1 MYCSAL
7 TCNMKKTF
15 VILLALVMCMSALS
29 FAVSAEEKTQT
40 ITAENRGRGENE
52 LIVYTPAFGAA
63 TNTNKWGAEAV
74 IDENNKIIRVNTDGN
89 EAIPEGGFVISGH
102 GEMKTWILDNCKEGM
117 YCYYDARSA
126 TILLSTEPTQFGGMY
141 YTMERTINGYNK
153 TRSENALIIYDQ
165 SGTTGTNE
173 WGYEALV
180 NAEGRIIQVGGNNNT
195 VPKGGFVISGHGTSS
210 DWLNKNAKVGMKA
223 SYDKSTNILAL
234 EMDASAYIQLIDL
247 GISQL
252 KTKRDNGRSVYAFYN
267 YDYIT
272 TCINEMTSLRA
283 RYETLTN
290 EDEMADVIAQINELL
305 YKGLSA
311 CSESRTV
318 EFRGV
323 WIRPTQTTQ
332 TEVAD
337 YVQRLYDSGIN
348 TLCVETLYDSTLIF
362 PAPEGSD
369 FEHNPKFSGFDVLK
383 AYVEECHKRDME
395 LHVWMPIFYSS
406 HTTCSN
412 LEKSVW
418 YKNPSWRSINNSG
431 KDTCVND
438 DDDFCFLNPAHP
450 EVQEFLLGTYQY
462 ILENYDI
469 DGFELDYI
477 RYQDGVNDDYGYDPL
492 TIGGFKEKYGVTP
505 KYDTSAS
512 YWDNWV
518 QYRCDIITG
527 FVGKMRT
534 LFNEYGKDVLL
545 CADVGPDAKG
555 AHNGLYQDYALWI
568 EKGWI
573 DLLKPMSYT
582 LDAVEATDK
591 NVEKMNGKY
600 LTSGIGVYS
609 DSYSG
614 YDASTHVPLAN
625 EKGADGV
632 MLFESSTYLGKGA
645 APYLTDG
652 GAFRNRAITPTLD
665 IEKAVTA
672 AVDYALDRITK
683 IILPLGGKSKA
694 ECESLKSKLEAFKG
708 ALPTTENQELI
719 ADLNDIISSLGTSAA
734 DKAIK
739 KDLEYAVRILSNKAR
754 TVVSDT
760 DIPDVGIDD
769 SAVSEYETSFEES
782 VKAEESRIEESKKE
796 ESLKEESIKNEQNK
810 NDSDSDISGTDPE
823 NGGNTGL
830 IIGIAVAAVA
840 VIAIAAA
847 AVVVKKKK

>member
-1 MYCSAL
+1 
-7 TCNMKKTF
+7 MKKIL
-15 VILLALVMCMSALS
+15 VIFLALLMCMGVLS
-29 FAVSAEEKTQT
+29 FAVSAEEKTQS
-40 ITAENRGRGENE
+40 ITAENRGRGEDE
-52 LIVYTPAFGAA
+52 LIVYTPAFGKTTA
-63 TNTNKWGAEAV
+63 TNEWGVEAV
-74 IDENNKIIRVNTDGN
+74 VDANNKIISVTARVGN
-89 EAIPEGGFVISGH
+89 AEIPEGGFVVSGH
-102 GEMKTWILDNCKEGM
+102 SSMGSWITDNCKVGM

-126 TILLSTEPTQFGGMY
+126 TILISTEPTQFGGMY
-141 YTMERTINGYNK
+141 YTIERTVTNENGTRGENGLVIYNK
-153 TRSENALIIYDQ
+153 

-195 VPKGGFVISGHGTSS
+195 VPKGGFIISGHGTNA
-210 DWLNKNAKVGMKA
+210 DWLSKNAKTGMKA
-223 SYDKSTNILAL
+223 SYDKTTKTIVL
-234 EMDASAYIQLIDL
+234 EMDAIAYIQLIDL

-252 KTKRDNGRSVYAFYN
+252 KTKRDTGKSVYAYYN

-272 TCINEMTSLRA
+272 TCINEMTALRS
-283 RYETLTN
+283 RYETLT
-290 EDEMADVIAQINELL
+290 DETAMADCIAQINELL
-305 YKGLSA
+305 NKGLSA

-323 WIRPTQTTQ
+323 WIRPTQKTQ

-337 YVQRLYDSGIN
+337 YVQRLYDNGIN
-348 TLCVETLYDSTLIF
+348 TLCIETLYDSTLIF

-383 AYVEECHKRDME
+383 AYIEECHKRDME

-412 LEKSVW
+412 LKRSVW
-418 YKNPSWRSINNSG
+418 YKNPSWRNINDSG
-431 KDTCVND
+431 KDTCVKD

-477 RYQDGVNDDYGYDPL
+477 RYQDGINDDYGYDPL
-492 TIGGFKEKYGVTP
+492 TIGGFKDKYGVIP
-505 KYDTSAS
+505 KYDTTAS

-527 FVGKMRT
+527 FVGKMRAM
-534 LFNEYGKDVLL
+534 FNEYGEDVLL

-555 AHNGLYQDYALWI
+555 ARNGLYQDYSNWI
-568 EKGWI
+568 SKGWI

-582 LDAVEATDK
+582 LDSVEATDK

-600 LTSGIGVYS
+600 LASGIGVYS

-632 MLFESSTYLGKGA
+632 MFFEASTYLGKGA
-645 APYLTDG
+645 APFLVEG

-665 IEKAVTA
+665 IEKALAA
-672 AVDYALDRITK
+672 AVDYAIDRITK
-683 IILPLGGKSKA
+683 IILPLGGKSGA
-694 ECESLKSKLEAFKG
+694 ECESLKQKLEAFKG
-708 ALPTTENQELI
+708 DIASTESEELKTAI
-719 ADLNDIISSLGTSAA
+719 NTIISSLGNSAA

-739 KDLEYAVRILSNKAR
+739 GDLEYVIKILSNKAR
-754 TVVSDT
+754 TVVNDT

-769 SAVSEYETSFEES
+769 SAVSEYENSFEES
-782 VKAEESRIEESKKE
+782 IKTEESKLEESKKE

-810 NDSDSDISGTDPE
+810 NDSSASDLSGADSQ

-830 IIGIAVAAVA
+830 IIGIAIGAAVII
-840 VIAIAAA
+840 VIA
-847 AVVVKKKK
+847 AVTVFKKKK

>member
-1 MYCSAL
+1 
-7 TCNMKKTF
+7 MKKII
-15 VILLALVMCMSALS
+15 VILLALVMCMGVFS
-29 FAVSAEEKTQT
+29 FAVSAEDIVQSVN
-40 ITAENRGRGENE
+40 AENRGRGEDE
-52 LIVYTPAFGAA
+52 IIVYTPAFGKTTA
-63 TNTNKWGAEAV
+63 TNEWGTEAV
-74 IDENNKIIRVNTDGN
+74 VGADNKIVSVTTRVGN
-89 EAIPEGGFVISGH
+89 AEIPEGGFVVSGH
-102 GEMKTWILDNCKEGM
+102 GEMDGWVKNNLKVGL
-117 YCYYDARSA
+117 YCYYDARSS
-126 TILLSTEPTQFGGMY
+126 TILITSEPTQYGGIY
-141 YTMERTINGYNK
+141 YTVERTIDGYNR
-153 TRSENALIIYDQ
+153 TRGEQMLIIYNQ
-165 SGTTGTNE
+165 GATTATNE
-173 WGYEALV
+173 WGTEAIV
-180 NAEGRIIQVGGNNNT
+180 GADGRIVSIGGNNNKI
-195 VPKGGFVISGHGTSS
+195 PKGGFVISGHGGNS
-210 DWLNKNAKVGMKA
+210 DWVTKNAKVGMKA
-223 SYDKSTNILAL
+223 SYDTATNILTL
-234 EMDASAYIQLIDL
+234 EMDADAYINLIDI
-247 GISQL
+247 GIQQL
-252 KTKRDNGRSVYAFYN
+252 KTKRDEGKSAYAYYN
-267 YDYIT
+267 YDYVT
-272 TCINEMTSLRA
+272 ECLNQMAALRA
-283 RYETLTN
+283 KYETLT
-290 EDEMADVIAQINELL
+290 DETEIENCIADINGLL
-305 YKGLSA
+305 EKGLSA

-323 WIRPTQTTQ
+323 WIRPTQKTKA
-332 TEVAD
+332 EVAD
-337 YVQRLYDSGIN
+337 YVQRLYDAGIN
-348 TLCVETLYDSTLIF
+348 TLCIETLYDSTLIF

-369 FEHNPKFSGFDVLK
+369 FEHNPKFGGFDVLK

-406 HTTCSN
+406 HTTCPN
-412 LEKSVW
+412 LERSVW
-418 YKNPSWRSINNSG
+418 YKNPSWRNINNSG

-477 RYQDGVNDDYGYDPL
+477 RYQDGINDDYGYDPL

-512 YWDNWV
+512 YWDKWV

-555 AHNGLYQDYALWI
+555 ARNGLYQDYANWI
-568 EKGWI
+568 SKGWI

-582 LDAVEATDK
+582 WDAVEATDK
-591 NVEKMNGKY
+591 NVEKMNGKF

-632 MLFESSTYLGKGA
+632 MFFESSSYLGKGTPDA
-645 APYLTDG
+645 LLET

-665 IEKAVTA
+665 SEKAVIA
-672 AVDYALDRITK
+672 AVDYALDRITN

-694 ECESLKSKLEAFKG
+694 ECESLKAKLEAFKG
-708 ALPTTENQELI
+708 LVPSTENQELI
-719 ADLNDIISSLGTSAA
+719 TELKNIISSLGSSAA
-734 DKAIK
+734 DKAVK
-739 KDLEYAVRILSNKAR
+739 NDLEYVVRILSNKAR

-769 SAVSEYETSFEES
+769 SAVSEYENSFEES
-782 VKAEESRIEESKKE
+782 IKTEESLKEESKKE
-796 ESLKEESIKNEQNK
+796 ESLKEESIKNELNK
-810 NDSDSDISGTDPE
+810 NDSESDISGTGSE

-830 IIGIAVAAVA
+830 IIGVAAAVIVIAAVA
-840 VIAIAAA
+840 TAI
-847 AVVVKKKK
+847 VVKKKK

>member
-1 MYCSAL
+1 
-7 TCNMKKTF
+7 MKKII
-15 VILLALVMCMSALS
+15 VILLAVLMCAGMLS
-29 FAVSAEEKTQT
+29 FAVSAEEKTQSV
-40 ITAENRGRGENE
+40 TAENRGRGENE
-52 LIVYTPAFGAA
+52 LIVYTPAFGKTTA
-63 TNTNKWGAEAV
+63 TNEWGSEAV
-74 IDENNKIIRVNTDGN
+74 VGADNKIISVTTRVGN
-89 EAIPEGGFVISGH
+89 AEIPEGGFVVSGH
-102 GEMKTWILDNCKEGM
+102 GEMDGWVKNNLKAGM
-117 YCYYDARSA
+117 YCYYDARSS
-126 TILLSTEPTQFGGMY
+126 TILLSTEPTQYGGMY
-141 YTMERTINGYNK
+141 FTVEREINGFNK
-153 TRSENALIIYDQ
+153 TRGENALIIYNQ
-165 SGTTGTNE
+165 SGSTATNE
-173 WGYEALV
+173 WGTEAIV
-180 NAEGRIIQVGGNNNT
+180 GADGRITSVGGNNNK
-195 VPKGGFVISGHGTSS
+195 VPKGGFVISGHGVNS
-210 DWLNKNAKVGMKA
+210 DWVTKNAKVGMKA
-223 SYDKSTNILAL
+223 SYDTATNILTL
-234 EMDASAYIQLIDL
+234 EMDADAYINLIDM
-247 GISQL
+247 GIQQL
-252 KTKRDNGRSVYAFYN
+252 KTKRDNGKSAYAYYN

-272 TCINEMTSLRA
+272 ECLNQMAALRA
-283 RYETLTN
+283 KYETLTDDN
-290 EDEMADVIAQINELL
+290 DMADCIAQINELL
-305 YKGLSA
+305 NKGLSA

-323 WIRPTQTTQ
+323 WIRPTQKTQ
-332 TEVAD
+332 TEVAE
-337 YVQRLYDSGIN
+337 YVQRLYDAGIN
-348 TLCVETLYDSTLIF
+348 TLCIETLYDSTLIF

-369 FEHNPKFSGFDVLK
+369 FEHNPKFNGFDVLK

-412 LEKSVW
+412 LERSVW
-418 YKNPSWRSINNSG
+418 YKNPSWRNINNSG

-477 RYQDGVNDDYGYDPL
+477 RYQDGINDDYGYDPL
-492 TIGGFKEKYGVTP
+492 TVGGFKEKYGVVPQYNTA
-505 KYDTSAS
+505 AS

-527 FVGKMRT
+527 FVGKMRAM
-534 LFNEYGKDVLL
+534 FNEYGEDVLL

-555 AHNGLYQDYALWI
+555 ARNGIYQDYSNWI
-568 EKGWI
+568 SKGWI

-582 LDAVEATDK
+582 YDSVEATDK

-600 LTSGIGVYS
+600 LASGIGVYS

-632 MLFESSTYLGKGA
+632 MFFEASTYLGKGTSA
-645 APYLTDG
+645 FLVEG

-672 AVDYALDRITK
+672 AVDYALDRITNV
-683 IILPLGGKSKA
+683 ILPFGGKTKA
-694 ECESLKSKLEAFKG
+694 DCESLKAKLEAFKG
-708 ALPTTENQELI
+708 LVPETGNEEL
-719 ADLNDIISSLGTSAA
+719 AAKLNEIISALSDSAA

-739 KDLEYAVRILSNKAR
+739 GDLEYVIKILSNKER

-769 SAVSEYETSFEES
+769 SAVSEYENSFEES
-782 VKAEESRIEESKKE
+782 IKTEESKLEESKKE
-796 ESLKEESIKNEQNK
+796 ESLREESIKNELNK
-810 NDSDSDISGTDPE
+810 NDSSADVSESE

-830 IIGIAVAAVA
+830 IIGIAIGAAVIIVIAA
-840 VIAIAAA
+840 VI
-847 AVVVKKKK
+847 VVKKKK